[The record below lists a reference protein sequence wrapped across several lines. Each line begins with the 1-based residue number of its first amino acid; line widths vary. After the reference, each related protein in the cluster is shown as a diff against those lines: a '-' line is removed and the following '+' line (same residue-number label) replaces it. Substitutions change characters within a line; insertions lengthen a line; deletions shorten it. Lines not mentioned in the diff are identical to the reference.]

1 MERGTNQN
9 KKRYKNQLN
18 IKMKLNDTNLFI
30 KDNLQNIIDGKFD
43 DKFEPNQ
50 LKMMLEMSFLYNH
63 ITFELTDSILFKYND
78 ISYKVKGIKEM
89 IDSIIFVTNFKTSS
103 PYNIDVENE
112 IFGMIRNAEVFK
124 SSYKQFLRDTKINKI
139 LN

>member
-1 MERGTNQN
+1 
-9 KKRYKNQLN
+9 
-18 IKMKLNDTNLFI
+18 MKLNDTNLFI

-89 IDSIIFVTNFKTSS
+89 IIDSS

-124 SSYKQFLRDTKINKI
+124 SSYKQFLRDTKINSI

>member
-1 MERGTNQN
+1 
-9 KKRYKNQLN
+9 
-18 IKMKLNDTNLFI
+18 MKLNDTNLFI

-43 DKFEPNQ
+43 DKFEPDQ

-63 ITFELTDSILFKYND
+63 ITFESTDSILFKYND
-78 ISYKVKGIKEM
+78 ISCKVNGIKEM
-89 IDSIIFVTNFKTSS
+89 ISS

-124 SSYKQFLRDTKINKI
+124 SSYKQFLRDTKINSI

>member
-1 MERGTNQN
+1 
-9 KKRYKNQLN
+9 
-18 IKMKLNDTNLFI
+18 MKQNDTNLFI

-43 DKFEPNQ
+43 DKFEPDQ

-78 ISYKVKGIKEM
+78 ISYKVNGIKEM
-89 IDSIIFVTNFKTSS
+89 IIDSSL
-103 PYNIDVENE
+103 YNIDVENE
-112 IFGMIRNAEVFK
+112 IFGMIRNSEVFK
-124 SSYKQFLRDTKINKI
+124 SSYKQFLRDTKINSI

>member
-1 MERGTNQN
+1 
-9 KKRYKNQLN
+9 
-18 IKMKLNDTNLFI
+18 MKLNDTNLFI

-43 DKFEPNQ
+43 DKFEPDQ

-89 IDSIIFVTNFKTSS
+89 IESS
-103 PYNIDVENE
+103 SYNNIDVENE
-112 IFGMIRNAEVFK
+112 IFGMIRNSEVFK
-124 SSYKQFLRDTKINKI
+124 SSYKQFLRDTKINSI

>member
-1 MERGTNQN
+1 
-9 KKRYKNQLN
+9 
-18 IKMKLNDTNLFI
+18 MKLNDTNLFI

-43 DKFEPNQ
+43 DKFEPDQ

-78 ISYKVKGIKEM
+78 ISCKVNGIKEM
-89 IDSIIFVTNFKTSS
+89 IESS
-103 PYNIDVENE
+103 PLPMNLKIGYNNIDVENE
-112 IFGMIRNAEVFK
+112 IFGMIRNSEVFK
-124 SSYKQFLRDTKINKI
+124 SSYKQFLRDTKINSI

>member
-9 KKRYKNQLN
+9 NERYKNQLN
-18 IKMKLNDTNLFI
+18 TKMKLNDTNLFI

-43 DKFEPNQ
+43 DKFEPEQ

-63 ITFELTDSILFKYND
+63 ITFDSNSILFNYND
-78 ISYKVKGIKEM
+78 INYKVTGITEIINSLPHN
-89 IDSIIFVTNFKTSS
+89 IDAESEIISIIK
-103 PYNIDVENE
+103 
-112 IFGMIRNAEVFK
+112 K
-124 SSYKQFLRDTKINKI
+124 SITFNSAYKQFLTITNRDKKINSI